1 MALGDQPMTPVTSRW
16 PVFIFTAAVVVA
28 CLLLALRLAWP
39 WYIDFRLRELGWENG
54 HSGHSTRISIH
65 RVRYTWPLQYKPAWT
80 KVRAGNGLT
89 VRDANDLA
97 RARHIEQLSVSGR
110 LEPGVL
116 ASLARL
122 PRLSRLWISSEVSP
136 ADLRSLGSCPALET
150 IGIGYYDRK
159 KPAIDVFQALAEIKT
174 LRSVFV
180 DASVTAEE
188 LEPLAR
194 LPHLQV
200 LHVDNL
206 AVSPGLL
213 PIFKAMPQLQE
224 LHIGSNIEPP
234 TIPYLLRE
242 ACPNLR
248 FIPDPFAPPTYEEV
262 GKYQDEA
269 DPPEEK
275 VQEVEFYDT
284 DRTYEDKEF
293 VPLELPDS

>member
-1 MALGDQPMTPVTSRW
+1 MKRITSRW
-16 PVFIFTAAVVVA
+16 RG
-28 CLLLALRLAWP
+28 LLAGAGVLAVTIIFGTQWAWP

-54 HSGHSTRISIH
+54 RSGHSTRISTH
-65 RVRYTWPLQYKPAWT
+65 WVRYTWPLRYKPAWT
-80 KVRAGNGLT
+80 TIHAEHGLT

-97 RARHIEQLSVSGR
+97 RARHIEQLTVSGR

-116 ASLARL
+116 ASLAQL
-122 PRLSRLWISSEVSP
+122 PCLSRLWIETEVSP

-150 IGIGYYDRK
+150 IGIGCYDRK

-180 DASVTAEE
+180 EASVTAEE

-200 LHVDNL
+200 LSVDNL
-206 AVSPGLL
+206 AVSPGLV

-224 LHIGSNIEPP
+224 LHIQSNIEPP

-248 FIPDPFAPPTYEEV
+248 FTPDPFAPPTYEEV
-262 GKYQDEA
+262 GKYEDEA

-275 VQEVEFYDT
+275 VQEVELFDT
-284 DRTYEDKEF
+284 DRTYEEKEF